1 MRRVSLLLSVSIIA
15 PLLLSSPSIW
25 AADIPDVSASDV
37 KSMLDAK
44 EKFLLV
50 NALSDIEFKLEHI
63 PGSIN
68 IPAGEIQTTDKLPQD
83 KGALIVF
90 Y

>member
-1 MRRVSLLLSVSIIA
+1 
-15 PLLLSSPSIW
+15 
-25 AADIPDVSASDV
+25 
-37 KSMLDAK
+37 MLDAK